1 MHPELEQYRQQ
12 FEQIASQAQGL
23 AAGLTEAQFNWR
35 PAPDQWSI
43 EECLSHLT
51 MVGQAELLA
60 IEAAIDSAK
69 ARGITGSGAFE
80 YPIWERFILRETEP
94 PITVCDAA
102 PKRFVPLH
110 SQPVT
115 GVLPISRTYNAI
127 LGIQI
132 ERADGL
138 DLRQVKV
145 PTPIVSLLKLKFGV
159 RRHWRR
165 QRLMNGDISRR
176 QARPDASA
184 AQRVRV
190 APNH

>member
-12 FEQIASQAQGL
+12 FEQIAGQAQGL
-23 AAGLTEAQFNWR
+23 AAGLTEAQFSWR

-51 MVGQAELLA
+51 MVGQVELLA

-80 YPIWERFILRETEP
+80 YPIWERYILRETEP
-94 PITVCDAA
+94 PVRHAMPA

-110 SQPVT
+110 GQPVT
-115 GVLPISRTYNAI
+115 GVLPTFLHVQRNF
-127 LGIQI
+127 GIQI

-138 DLRQVKV
+138 DLRRVKV
-145 PTPIVSLLKLKFGV
+145 PTPIMSLLKLSLGSTLAQAAAHE
-159 RRHWRR
+159 RRH
-165 QRLMNGDISRR
+165 IE
-176 QARPDASA
+176 QAR
-184 AQRVRV
+184 RVRERL
-190 APNH
+190 P

>member
-1 MHPELEQYRQQ
+1 VHPELEQYRQQ

-94 PITVCDAA
+94 PVRHAMPA

-110 SQPVT
+110 GQPVT
-115 GVLPISRTYNAI
+115 GVLPTFLHVQRNF
-127 LGIQI
+127 GIQI
-132 ERADGL
+132 ARADGL
-138 DLRQVKV
+138 DLRRVKV
-145 PTPIVSLLKLKFGV
+145 PTPIVSLLKLSLGSTLAQAAAHE
-159 RRHWRR
+159 RRH
-165 QRLMNGDISRR
+165 IA
-176 QARPDASA
+176 QAR
-184 AQRVRV
+184 RVRERL
-190 APNH
+190 P